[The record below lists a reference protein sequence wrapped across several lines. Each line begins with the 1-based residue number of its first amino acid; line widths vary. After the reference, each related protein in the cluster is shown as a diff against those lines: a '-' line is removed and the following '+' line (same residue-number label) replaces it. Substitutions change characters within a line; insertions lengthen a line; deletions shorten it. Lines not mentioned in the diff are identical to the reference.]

1 MDTIS
6 SSHTLHGNSKV
17 KLNSTQCCRLTLG
30 GFILHRFHAAVDGVS
45 IIPGVTHSKF
55 VHLSNAG
62 TLDKSSTLMLWES
75 AYIFG
80 IGGSRN
86 VFCFFL
92 KKQKKHPL
100 NSR

>member
-45 IIPGVTHSKF
+45 IIPGVTHPKF

-86 VFCFFL
+86 VFFFF
-92 KKQKKHPL
+92 KKTKKNPL